1 MNGFRRIAARV
12 DEALA
17 EPVSVRSLAVV
28 RSLVGV
34 IAVVHLTPLARAA
47 LQGSTYHDTFHH
59 RYAPWSPELGPAAF
73 TVLLCVGVLA
83 ALAMAIG
90 CWARAATIVTT
101 AVVGYHLLQST
112 THVHN
117 NRAYLFAVLLIL
129 SLGRSANAFSIDAW
143 RARRS
148 GRPLPDVSPAWPMW
162 LLRFECATV
171 YGASGL
177 SKLLDPD
184 WFGGRVTWGRVNAQV
199 AMVRDSPL
207 PDAVVELLLDRSFHT
222 FAAKAIVLTELFIA
236 VGLWWRRSRPWAV
249 ATAVAFHVMIEISA
263 EVQIFSYLGIA
274 VLVVWSDPAVPAPR
288 LPMLQNRR
296 MRAVPTSRTT
306 P

>member
-1 MNGFRRIAARV
+1 MNTLRRIAERV
-12 DEALA
+12 DATLA

-34 IAVVHLTPLARAA
+34 IAVLQLAPIARAT

-59 RYAPWSPELGPAAF
+59 RYAPWSPELGPRAF
-73 TVLLCVGVLA
+73 TVLLCIGVLA

-101 AVVGYHLLQST
+101 FVVGYHLLQST

-129 SLGRSANAFSIDAW
+129 SLARSGNAFSIDAW

-148 GRPLPDVSPAWPMW
+148 GRPLPDVAPAWPMW

-184 WFGGRVTWGRVNAQV
+184 WFGGTVTWGRVNAQIS
-199 AMVRDSPL
+199 MVRDSPL
-207 PDAVVELLLDRSFHT
+207 PDVIVELLLDRSFHT

-236 VGLWWRRSRPWAV
+236 VGLWGRWSRPWAV
-249 ATAVAFHVMIEISA
+249 ATAAGFHVMIEISA

-274 VLVVWSDPAVPAPR
+274 VLFVWSDPTVPVPR
-288 LPMLQNRR
+288 FPMLQNRR
-296 MRAVPTSRTT
+296 MRTVPTSRTT
-306 P
+306 S